1 MEQRKFLAMVGPLAQ
16 ADMQKS
22 GILASLTIAQA
33 ILESGWGASELATKA
48 NALFGIKADAR
59 WSGKAY
65 SKDTKECYD
74 GATYTTI
81 TALFRA
87 YDSWAE
93 SVADHSAFLLA
104 NKRYAAV
111 VGERDYKVACKAIKA
126 AGYATDPG
134 YPQKLIGL
142 IEKYGLTVYDG
153 KAEQEDKTS
162 MNISIT
168 KKTSTHNTT
177 AAAGRAIRYIVV
189 HYTAGVTSKPGS
201 AAGTA
206 SLSRFRRTLSWTTA
220 ARCSTTV
227 TFATATLGTAAAEST
242 IPRAVLTTARPR
254 TATPLAL
261 RYALPMTPAK

>member
-93 SVADHSAFLLA
+93 SVADHSAFCWRTSGMRQWLA
-104 NKRYAAV
+104 SATTRWPAKRS
-111 VGERDYKVACKAIKA
+111 RR
-126 AGYATDPG
+126 
-134 YPQKLIGL
+134 
-142 IEKYGLTVYDG
+142 
-153 KAEQEDKTS
+153 
-162 MNISIT
+162 
-168 KKTSTHNTT
+168 
-177 AAAGRAIRYIVV
+177 RAM
-189 HYTAGVTSKPGS
+189 P
-201 AAGTA
+201 
-206 SLSRFRRTLSWTTA
+206 
-220 ARCSTTV
+220 
-227 TFATATLGTAAAEST
+227 
-242 IPRAVLTTARPR
+242 P
-254 TATPLAL
+254 
-261 RYALPMTPAK
+261 TPATRKS

>member
-1 MEQRKFLAMVGPLAQ
+1 MEQRKFLAMVGLLAQ
-16 ADMQKS
+16 ANMQKS

-33 ILESGWGASELATKA
+33 ILESGWGTSELATKA

-74 GATYTTI
+74 GVTYTTI

-111 VGERDYKVACKAIKA
+111 VGERDYKAACKAIKA

-142 IEKYGLTVYDG
+142 IFK
-153 KAEQEDKTS
+153 
-162 MNISIT
+162 SIT
-168 KKTSTHNTT
+168 FDNGTEF
-177 AAAGRAIRYIVV
+177 AASEELERSCVNKR
-189 HYTAGVTSKPGS
+189 
-201 AAGTA
+201 
-206 SLSRFRRTLSWTTA
+206 L
-220 ARCSTTV
+220 
-227 TFATATLGTAAAEST
+227 
-242 IPRAVLTTARPR
+242 PR
-254 TATPLAL
+254 TKVYFCHPYSSWERGTNENTNGMIRRRFPKGTNFAAVTNAQIAQAENWINNYPRKILGYKSSEIVFRECL
-261 RYALPMTPAK
+261 RELGIAA

>member
-87 YDSWAE
+87 YDSWAGQNRIQPG
-93 SVADHSAFLLA
+93 HC
-104 NKRYAAV
+104 R
-111 VGERDYKVACKAIKA
+111 GEIPSPP
-126 AGYATDPG
+126 AGKGA
-134 YPQKLIGL
+134 GL
-142 IEKYGLTVYDG
+142 ENR
-153 KAEQEDKTS
+153 Q
-162 MNISIT
+162 
-168 KKTSTHNTT
+168 
-177 AAAGRAIRYIVV
+177 
-189 HYTAGVTSKPGS
+189 
-201 AAGTA
+201 
-206 SLSRFRRTLSWTTA
+206 
-220 ARCSTTV
+220 
-227 TFATATLGTAAAEST
+227 
-242 IPRAVLTTARPR
+242 
-254 TATPLAL
+254 
-261 RYALPMTPAK
+261 

>member
-33 ILESGWGASELATKA
+33 ILESGWGTSELATKA

-59 WSGKAY
+59 WSGRVY

-74 GATYTTI
+74 GVTYTTI

-111 VGERDYKVACKAIKA
+111 VGERDYKVACKAMPIM
-126 AGYATDPG
+126 
-134 YPQKLIGL
+134 
-142 IEKYGLTVYDG
+142 DG
-153 KAEQEDKTS
+153 
-162 MNISIT
+162 
-168 KKTSTHNTT
+168 
-177 AAAGRAIRYIVV
+177 
-189 HYTAGVTSKPGS
+189 YTATRRIRELENPALAGIPILAMTANAFDEDRRNALECGMNGFLSKPIVI
-201 AAGTA
+201 AD
-206 SLSRFRRTLSWTTA
+206 LVQEMRK
-220 ARCSTTV
+220 
-227 TFATATLGTAAAEST
+227 
-242 IPRAVLTTARPR
+242 VL
-254 TATPLAL
+254 
-261 RYALPMTPAK
+261 